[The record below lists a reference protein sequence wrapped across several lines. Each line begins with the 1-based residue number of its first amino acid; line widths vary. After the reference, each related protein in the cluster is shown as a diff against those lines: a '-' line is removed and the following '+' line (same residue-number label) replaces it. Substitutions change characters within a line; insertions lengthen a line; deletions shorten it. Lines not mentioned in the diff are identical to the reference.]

1 MWITP
6 AFAQDAAT
14 TTTAAGGTSA
24 LLIQILPFLLIFVIM
39 YFLLIRPQQR
49 KARAHQDMIR
59 QVRRG
64 DTVITNGG
72 MVGKVSK
79 IVDDNEVEVEI
90 APNTRVRLIRGAI
103 AEVRA
108 KGEPVKEEA

>member
-14 TTTAAGGTSA
+14 GTAPALSGGSLLTT
-24 LLIQILPFLLIFVIM
+24 LLPFLLIFVIM
-39 YFLLIRPQQR
+39 YFLLIRPQQK
-49 KARAHQDMIR
+49 KAKAHQELIR
-59 QVRRG
+59 AVRRG
-64 DTVITNGG
+64 DTIITNGG
-72 MVGKVSK
+72 IVGKVSK
-79 IVDDNEVEVEI
+79 VVDDAEVEI
-90 APNTRVRLIRGAI
+90 EVAPNTRIRLIRGAI